1 MPKQPKVPEVGEFLV
16 TMDQAIKQL
25 STTRST
31 FHRWL
36 RAGKIKGFKLG
47 RQWRFRQQDI
57 SEFLDG
63 GSPPI
68 ALSVSPQP
76 LIDGLVTYAHLDI
89 DDESTIESAAKRLM
103 RAALKSG
110 SSHFHA
116 DALADDEEVQGSTT
130 GNRGVV
136 RFRIDGLM
144 QFVCDYDVR
153 LHKSLIDE
161 FKRLSSLDV
170 TESKKLQTGRFSIPI
185 SSEKKVQISVSVVP
199 STLGECLT
207 CRIMDPA
214 TARVSLNA
222 LGLAGN
228 SLQNVQ
234 SKLTSN
240 RGLVLASGPSDSGKL
255 ITAYSMLNY
264 VNNKDLKLVSVE
276 DQVEVGLPNVLQL
289 QVDKSAGLSYPTVIQ
304 TALATN
310 PDVMFI
316 KRIRDEETLLEAL
329 DAALSKLVICSMHC
343 TDSVAALITMRNWG
357 ARGLLLGDAINL
369 LSSQRLVRRLC
380 PDCKQ
385 SLALTDQ
392 DRGLIDRVC
401 HAHGLDRLDGEFAST
416 IGCAKCRGTGF
427 LGRIGIYEALGMNP
441 DIESAI
447 LIGLGYDDI
456 RRTAIAGGME
466 TLCLDG
472 LRKAASGTT
481 SIREFRRVTS
491 DLLGQY

>member
-1 MPKQPKVPEVGEFLV
+1 MPKKPEIPEIDESLL

-25 STTRST
+25 STTRAT
-31 FHRWL
+31 FYRWL
-36 RAGKIKGFKLG
+36 RAGKIKGSKIG

-57 SEFLDG
+57 NEFLDG
-63 GSPPI
+63 GSPKI
-68 ALSVSPQP
+68 ALSVNPQP
-76 LIDGLVTYAHLDI
+76 LINNLVTYAHLDI
-89 DDESTIESAAKRLM
+89 SAESTIESAARSLM
-103 RAALKSG
+103 YAAVKSG

-116 DALADDEEVQGSTT
+116 DVLADHDGARGLTT

-144 QFVCDYDVR
+144 QLVCDYDVR
-153 LHKSLIDE
+153 LHQSLIDE
-161 FKRLSSLDV
+161 FKALSSLDV
-170 TESKKLQTGRFSIPI
+170 TESEKLQTGRFIIPV
-185 SSEKKVQISVSVVP
+185 SSKKKIQISVSVVP

-214 TARVSLNA
+214 AARVSLDI
-222 LGLAGN
+222 LGLTGN
-228 SLQNVQ
+228 HLHNIQ
-234 SKLTSN
+234 SKLASN

-255 ITAYSMLNY
+255 VTAYSMLNHI
-264 VNNKDLKLVSVE
+264 NNKGLKLVSVE
-276 DQVEVGLPNVLQL
+276 DQVEVGLPDVIQL
-289 QVDKSAGLSYPTVIQ
+289 HVDKSTGLHYPDVIQ
-304 TALATN
+304 AALATN

-316 KRIRDEETLLEAL
+316 KFIRDEETLLEAL
-329 DAALSKLVICSMHC
+329 DAALSKLVICTMHC
-343 TDSVAALITMRNWG
+343 TDSIAALITMRNWG

-385 SLALTDQ
+385 SLSLTDQ

-401 HAHGLDRLDGEFAST
+401 LAHGLDHLEGEFAST
-416 IGCAKCRGTGF
+416 NGCVKCRGTGF
-427 LGRIGIYEALGMNP
+427 LGRTGIYETLGMSP
-441 DIESAI
+441 SLESAI
-447 LIGLGYDDI
+447 LNGLEYDDI

-481 SIREFRRVTS
+481 SIREFRRVTG